1 MQPFCGLQCEQFPP
15 TGKGPSDG
23 SRRLFVMAATP
34 SRYYEFIGGP
44 THDALF
50 QQYTTA
56 PAFIELPGDL
66 DYSELHFFRK
76 ANARASSFCWLTG
89 PGIYSGSF
97 SFGSQGAGDSI
108 IFDYRLV
115 PYLAQAAPLGIIATE
130 FHWFVLFKDRLQVV
144 SQLTEALAW
153 EYVFQ
158 SRHIYGD
165 MRGMV
170 SDPASGR
177 IWLYSDYMVNEV
189 VVSGEDHDVW
199 RCYLDRGQFDAALQH
214 CRDLAQREKVLT
226 AQADHFFAEGQSELA
241 ASVYA
246 KTKRAFEE
254 IALKFINL
262 GEKDALKR
270 YLSDK
275 LDNMRA
281 SDRAQ
286 LTMACAWLCEMY
298 LDKLNAVK
306 ESGGDDDYGHQL
318 DEFKHFL
325 QDNVSNLDA
334 PTTYQLIL
342 HHGRMDLMLYYAEL
356 NGDHDRVVTHHVQR
370 REWEKALECLSKA
383 GDADL
388 FYKHSPTLMQHV
400 PVGTVDAWIEASR
413 GGAHFDPRK
422 LMPALA
428 RYDISSNPPGNSAN
442 QAVRFLSHCA
452 RNLRTRDSVLLNY
465 LAALYCRAED
475 DAAILAF
482 LSEQVS
488 SFVSSTPAPC
498 ALGSM
503 HSPSSRASRVLL
515 I

>member
-1 MQPFCGLQCEQFPP
+1 
-15 TGKGPSDG
+15 
-23 SRRLFVMAATP
+23 MAATP